1 VAHHLKNMEEAANA
15 DVLVDTNGISKVE
28 EFMLRGEDLNNL
40 GAATT
45 VDVAKLPLV
54 DYEDVVLHLK

>member
-1 VAHHLKNMEEAANA
+1 MEEAANA

-54 DYEDVVLHLK
+54 DYKDVLLHLK